1 MKNEPKKLSDD
12 KNGSPN
18 NNNNIN
24 KINKRLKVVLAL
36 QLIFIIILVLNF
48 LLVYIDFTSSGA
60 IIDAGDDIELDL
72 SSVEDNVSIYDVKI
86 ELKNTGDAT
95 ARVSVTGDV
104 YISEMGSAFG
114 EEVTSILEYKYIEIS
129 PGETKDLN
137 LGTFNEFE
145 NWHYVVKV
153 YISWNGGSL
162 ELGKLLIPQS

>member
-60 IIDAGDDIELDL
+60 IIDAGDGIELDL

-104 YISEMGSAFG
+104 
-114 EEVTSILEYKYIEIS
+114 
-129 PGETKDLN
+129 
-137 LGTFNEFE
+137 
-145 NWHYVVKV
+145 
-153 YISWNGGSL
+153 
-162 ELGKLLIPQS
+162 